1 MRMFVA
7 EFVCGG
13 GFSRRN
19 LADVPGSLRREGAA
33 MLRAIAEDLSELGEV
48 VVPLDARIQLALPRN
63 VTQVPISGSKP
74 LWPQW
79 VAAARDCDSAIIVAP
94 EQGGTLAQAVSM
106 LRAGGLDPTMSSG
119 DFLRVASDKW
129 ETARTF
135 AANRVPHP
143 PTYILSTLGEADR
156 TAANRWVVKPRD
168 GCGTERISVYD
179 CFDQAAAALTEG
191 SILQSWSVGTPVS
204 VGLIVVGGEMTLLP
218 AVAQSI
224 DSESCS
230 YAGGQG
236 PLSDD
241 LQRRVTSLAS
251 CALAAMPPTAKG
263 FVGLDLILGDQ
274 PSGDCVIEVNPRL
287 TTSYVGLRHM
297 VEGNLAARIIGQGNG
312 PVRCSAEAESVRW
325 SPDGQVWVNDT
336 LVDE

>member
-1 MRMFVA
+1 MRMFAA

-13 GFSRRN
+13 GFGRRE
-19 LADVPGSLRREGAA
+19 LTDVPPSLRSEGAA
-33 MLRAIAEDLSELGEV
+33 MLRAIAQDLSELGEV
-48 VVPLDARIQLALPRN
+48 VVPLDSRIQMSLPRN
-63 VTQVPISGSKP
+63 VTQVPIDGTKP

-79 VAAARDCDSAIIVAP
+79 VAAARNCDSAIIVAP

-106 LRAGGLDPTMSSG
+106 LRAGGLEPIMSSG

-135 AANRVPHP
+135 TANRVPHP
-143 PTYILSTLGEADR
+143 STYICSTLGEADR
-156 TAANRWVVKPRD
+156 TAAARWVVKPRD

-179 CFDQAAAALTEG
+179 CFDQASAALTEG
-191 SILQSWSVGTPVS
+191 AILQTWSAGTPVS

-224 DSESCS
+224 DSGSCS

-263 FVGLDLILGDQ
+263 FVGLDLILADQ
-274 PSGDCVIEVNPRL
+274 PGDDCVIEVNPRL

-312 PVRCSAEAESVRW
+312 PVRCSAEASSVRW